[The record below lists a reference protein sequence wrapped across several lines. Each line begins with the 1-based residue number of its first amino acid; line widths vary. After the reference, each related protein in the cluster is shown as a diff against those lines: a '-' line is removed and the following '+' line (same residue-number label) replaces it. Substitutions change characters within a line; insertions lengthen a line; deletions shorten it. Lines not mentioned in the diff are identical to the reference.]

1 ARTLDEAIE
10 LQNAVD
16 YGLTAGI
23 HSLDAAEVARWIDR
37 VEPGNLY
44 VNRGTTGAIVQRQPF
59 GGWKRSVVGAGA
71 KAGGP
76 NYLLG
81 LGTVRPTGFTPN
93 AAACG
98 SMTGVSG
105 GDAAALEPEVG
116 RVIAAFGARGP
127 DAA

>member
-37 VEPGNLY
+37 VEAGNLY

-59 GGWKRSVVGAGA
+59 GGWKRSVVGAGT

-81 LGTVRPTGFTPN
+81 LGTVRP
-93 AAACG
+93 A
-98 SMTGVSG
+98 
-105 GDAAALEPEVG
+105 
-116 RVIAAFGARGP
+116 GAR
-127 DAA
+127 AAEAGVAPAPRLAG